1 MRGYIYKIVGLVLL
15 VTFGRMQFSDFLASN
30 EAKSP
35 KQFTVDE
42 IKGKNAED
50 LPRYFILKDAVIAN
64 FATVESTLQ
73 MKKSQT
79 ELSKTTIFAVYSV
92 QEASAEKFN
101 PAETPVSIFV
111 KEDKTKDLIK
121 IDGDTT
127 LFKKPMTFEVKNDDI
142 ALGVD
147 EISLFKEQSINVAA
161 NAFTLTKGY
170 DTPSAWSL
178 LFSLISFLI
187 AGLILWSLYKSIRG
201 LNKASDE

>member
-1 MRGYIYKIVGLVLL
+1 MSYLYKIVGLVLL
-15 VTFGRMQFSDFLASN
+15 VTFGKMQFSDFMASN

-42 IKGKNAED
+42 VKNKNAED

-73 MKKSQT
+73 LKKSKT
-79 ELSKTTIFAVYSV
+79 ELTKTTIFPVYSV
-92 QEASAEKFN
+92 QEASSPNFN

-142 ALGVD
+142 ALGIE
-147 EISLFKEQSINVAA
+147 EIGLFKEQSLNVSA

-178 LFSLISFLI
+178 LFSIVCFLL
-187 AGLILWSLYKSIRG
+187 AGLIAWSLYKSLRG
-201 LNKASDE
+201 LTKANDE